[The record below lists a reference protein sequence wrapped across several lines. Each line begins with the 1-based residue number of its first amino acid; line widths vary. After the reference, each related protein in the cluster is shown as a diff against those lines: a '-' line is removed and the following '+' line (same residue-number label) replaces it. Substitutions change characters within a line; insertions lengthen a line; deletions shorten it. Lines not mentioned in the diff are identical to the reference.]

1 MKIFFQLLAD
11 FKKDANGPMAPDAI
25 ANQGRVVQANQE
37 PVIQANQKR
46 LIQANQKRL
55 IQANQERLIQANQER
70 LIQANQDRVIRALIL
85 EKEAR
90 ETRLSYAKQVAH

>member
-11 FKKDANGPMAPDAI
+11 FKKDANSPMAPDAI

-70 LIQANQDRVIRALIL
+70 VIRALIL

>member
-1 MKIFFQLLAD
+1 
-11 FKKDANGPMAPDAI
+11 MAPDAI
-25 ANQGRVVQANQE
+25 ANQGRVVHANQE

-46 LIQANQKRL
+46 LIQANQK
-55 IQANQERLIQANQER
+55 R

-90 ETRLSYAKQVAH
+90 ETRLSYAKQVFH

>member
-11 FKKDANGPMAPDAI
+11 FKKDANSPMAPDAI
-25 ANQGRVVQANQE
+25 AKQRRVVQANQE

-70 LIQANQDRVIRALIL
+70 VIRALIL